1 MRRSIRFSRGAQ
13 LVGALLLIAAI
24 VSGMNGGLDGS
35 GFVGG
40 SIALGFLL
48 IVGARAYEFMTRE

>member
-1 MRRSIRFSRGAQ
+1 MRRSIRISRGAQ
-13 LVGALLLIAAI
+13 MVGALFLIAAI

-40 SIALGFLL
+40 SVAIGILL
-48 IVGARAYEFMTRE
+48 IVGARVVEFMTKE